1 MIRLSADDD
10 DQNYGNDDMIAFVLV
25 AVAFFGWNC
34 VFLHVSGDDEADDVW
49 VAAMNESWREYHRR
63 LLAHCVWKIDDKVL
77 RDC

>member
-1 MIRLSADDD
+1 MRLSADDDD
-10 DQNYGNDDMIAFVLV
+10 DQNYGNDDMIAFVLA

-34 VFLHVSGDDEADDVW
+34 VFLHVAGDDKADGVW
-49 VAAMNESWREYHRR
+49 VAAMNGSWRENHRR